1 MRRAAK
7 ELYLNIKL
15 QLNCPALQTTVSPKW
30 LMCIR
35 ILKTY
40 VLVSSSF
47 VLVSVYPTFFCL
59 RTRRKWNLPE
69 EYFTSTVNSS
79 YRILLSI
86 TQSSNLKLPT
96 KNDIINYTAVAFCF
110 RLDYISPDYIFR
122 VIQWSPYMCLI
133 AKTEIIIAF
142 LFLLISEFLDEKFCV
157 KYFSVK
163 YLPEIFH
170 KVFIFWK
177 DVSCSV
183 VYCQFSVSIRLKLM

>member
-1 MRRAAK
+1 MRTKNTCLAFIISMRRAAK

-69 EYFTSTVNSS
+69 EYFTSRVNSS

-86 TQSSNLKLPT
+86 TQSSSLKLPT
-96 KNDIINYTAVAFCF
+96 KNDIINSDTA
-110 RLDYISPDYIFR
+110 
-122 VIQWSPYMCLI
+122 
-133 AKTEIIIAF
+133 
-142 LFLLISEFLDEKFCV
+142 
-157 KYFSVK
+157 
-163 YLPEIFH
+163 LPV
-170 KVFIFWK
+170 VFAWITFPQITFF
-177 DVSCSV
+177 V
-183 VYCQFSVSIRLKLM
+183 QFNDICAS

>member
-1 MRRAAK
+1 MEPSR
-7 ELYLNIKL
+7 
-15 QLNCPALQTTVSPKW
+15 
-30 LMCIR
+30 R
-35 ILKTY
+35 ILYIK
-40 VLVSSSF
+40 
-47 VLVSVYPTFFCL
+47 
-59 RTRRKWNLPE
+59 
-69 EYFTSTVNSS
+69 NSS

-86 TQSSNLKLPT
+86 TQSSSLKLPT

-122 VIQWSPYMCLI
+122 AIQWSPYMCLI

>member
-1 MRRAAK
+1 MRTKNTCLAFIISMRRAAK

-69 EYFTSTVNSS
+69 EYFTSRVNSS

-86 TQSSNLKLPT
+86 TQSSSLKLPT
-96 KNDIINYTAVAFCF
+96 KNDIINYTALLFVSLGLHFP
-110 RLDYISPDYIFR
+110 RLHFSCNSMITLYVPHSENWDNNCIF
-122 VIQWSPYMCLI
+122 IPS
-133 AKTEIIIAF
+133 
-142 LFLLISEFLDEKFCV
+142 
-157 KYFSVK
+157 YFW
-163 YLPEIFH
+163 IFG
-170 KVFIFWK
+170 WK
-177 DVSCSV
+177 ILC
-183 VYCQFSVSIRLKLM
+183 